1 MVLYGESQ
9 WAKAKIHQHVS
20 MGIKIQWVEDGA
32 ATQLIETEEV
42 DVQIRA
48 MNGEDKEEYPVRVVV
63 PRSGKSNKVSKD
75 FVIPSNKASKD
86 FVIPSDWRTISTKR
100 RSGPWLNH
108 KLKDKKYVSPDNKS
122 FRSLVAVERYLTGTN
137 TVQEWS
143 QYLMSSSSS
152 SSSSEEDEE
161 DDDDEQDEADID
173 VTSAPSSSLSS
184 VTNGVPRRIYKL
196 GDCRKCAAGSGK
208 RDGHKGKHAFKL
220 PRGWTTEIRTGNG
233 PTDDGGKYKHYISP
247 EGEVFSSVP
256 AVERYLESISTS
268 GGGAISGNGSPSSSQ
283 SSTSSM
289 INNTVALPIRKEGE
303 CKKCMAGSGNLNG
316 HRGLHK
322 LNKEQMQQ
330 QIKRKKQQEKQQK
343 KEQLRKEQERQEDI
357 EQKRLQ
363 RNQRISARDSPTSS
377 SSSSSSTVTSHL
389 HSGNTVMVSY
399 GEVGSIQWA
408 KATILHQVNT
418 GIKIQWIDGGA
429 TQLINHID
437 VNNRIREMTEDD
449 MQERDEDDGE
459 DGYEVENQEKDA
471 EDHKDSPV
479 AFQLPSGWSV
489 QKKKGWKSYINPDGD
504 KRFNSMAAVE
514 RHINGEPSKL
524 TTSSSS
530 SSSTPSSET
539 TSNAIHQIIEH
550 FKTCTHNNSN
560 SNGNPISNLIQSFNN
575 ESIDEWDVSNTDG
588 PYYCKT
594 PITCHTTKD
603 VLQLLKHQ
611 SHLVNEEKKKEY
623 LQCPACQTIFC
634 KTIDITKEN
643 GRNVPIFKI
652 RKHFMQD
659 CKQNIGDNFSGGN
672 IQKKEQFALEFPRM
686 MLLDSLGVHFN
697 NGAFEVSAAS
707 SKAVTWKGPSTFNTV
722 PSLLNHLF
730 HKTLKEKKENNHIL
744 YLKKRKM
751 KKIKK
756 KKKNNTTSKNK
767 KKKRKKKSNK
777 KSNKTHIKT
786 KPKISK
792 KSVDKT
798 VPSNTITLVIRTT
811 NIHHG
816 NSGSTIDQG
825 KYFIAKRASI
835 A

>member
-1 MVLYGESQ
+1 MNKQEVPCSSCVAGSGKMAGHKGRHITFVLPDDWQVDKTKRHKSYINPDGDKQFNSMAAVERFVNGEQALTYDWSTTASSSSSSSSTSTTTAAAPIPLTSSAAITSSSSSSITAAAVKPPPAIIPAAVMVPVVPVATSSSTTTRKRSSKDEGREHLKPGSIVMVLYGESQ

-20 MGIKIQWVEDGA
+20 TGIKIQWVEDGA

-42 DVQIRA
+42 DVRIRA

-152 SSSSEEDEE
+152 SSSSEEEDE
-161 DDDDEQDEADID
+161 DDDDEVDEADND

-220 PRGWTTEIRTGNG
+220 PQGWTTEIRTGNG

-363 RNQRISARDSPTSS
+363 RNQRISARDSPTSF

-550 FKTCTHNNSN
+550 FKTCTHSNSN
-560 SNGNPISNLIQSFNN
+560 SNPICCVRF
-575 ESIDEWDVSNTDG
+575 
-588 PYYCKT
+588 
-594 PITCHTTKD
+594 
-603 VLQLLKHQ
+603 
-611 SHLVNEEKKKEY
+611 EKK
-623 LQCPACQTIFC
+623 
-634 KTIDITKEN
+634 
-643 GRNVPIFKI
+643 
-652 RKHFMQD
+652 
-659 CKQNIGDNFSGGN
+659 
-672 IQKKEQFALEFPRM
+672 
-686 MLLDSLGVHFN
+686 
-697 NGAFEVSAAS
+697 GA
-707 SKAVTWKGPSTFNTV
+707 
-722 PSLLNHLF
+722 
-730 HKTLKEKKENNHIL
+730 
-744 YLKKRKM
+744 
-751 KKIKK
+751 
-756 KKKNNTTSKNK
+756 
-767 KKKRKKKSNK
+767 
-777 KSNKTHIKT
+777 
-786 KPKISK
+786 IS
-792 KSVDKT
+792 
-798 VPSNTITLVIRTT
+798 
-811 NIHHG
+811 
-816 NSGSTIDQG
+816 
-825 KYFIAKRASI
+825 
-835 A
+835 